1 MNAELNRWLAEAQ
14 TPETRARIRRLA
26 RTVRVFR
33 ALTFLS
39 AGACVLALI
48 GVVLAAF
55 VGIFV
60 PAFHVVADAPG
71 WIGPIVA
78 GIVMALLLAWCV
90 TWFRLEAA
98 RYADGREAAGT
109 ITEVVAGEDS
119 EGQPQYRLTITADLP
134 EGGTIR
140 RTEWVSEST
149 APLPGQ
155 SVRFRHNTSEADN
168 LDDILFLELLVP
180 GQIPRGDTSA

>member
-1 MNAELNRWLAEAQ
+1 MNAKLDRWLAEAR
-14 TPETRARIRRLA
+14 TPKTRARIRRLA
-26 RTVRVFR
+26 WTVRVFR

-48 GVVLAAF
+48 GMVLATF
-55 VGIFV
+55 VSIFV

-71 WIGPIVA
+71 WIGPVAA

-98 RYADGREAAGT
+98 RYADDREAVGT
-109 ITEVVAGEDS
+109 ITEVVASEDS
-119 EGQPQYRLTITADLP
+119 EGQPRYRLAITADLP

-140 RTEWVSEST
+140 RAEGVSEST

-155 SVRFRHNTSEADN
+155 SVRFRHNTSQPDD
-168 LDDILFLELLVP
+168 LDDILFLELLAP